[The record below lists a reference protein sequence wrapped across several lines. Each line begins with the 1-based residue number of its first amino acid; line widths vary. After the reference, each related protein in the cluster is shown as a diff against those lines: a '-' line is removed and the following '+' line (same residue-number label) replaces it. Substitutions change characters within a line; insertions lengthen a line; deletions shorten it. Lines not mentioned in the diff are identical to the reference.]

1 LTIAITA
8 ITETALQRT
17 MRLSREPVKGHL
29 HHTSGTI
36 AAKKGKVAN
45 SKGEYPPR
53 LKARSKATGSITA
66 QVTKSAATPANQ
78 SNGAQYQHFS
88 LSIILQCWL

>member
-8 ITETALQRT
+8 TTETALQRT

-45 SKGEYPPR
+45 SKG
-53 LKARSKATGSITA
+53 
-66 QVTKSAATPANQ
+66 N
-78 SNGAQYQHFS
+78 
-88 LSIILQCWL
+88 ILHD